1 MSTSDIV
8 AIGILVICILL
19 GMFGFFKC
27 LSRFLSGFIVGLL
40 ILTCL
45 SVWIG
50 HPIFD
55 KYSQAIFQDGIVFP
69 YLKDHTMKLKEKFHG
84 QLSERKEAKHQIEP
98 SISPKI
104 ASSEYMANDNL
115 LRAEK

>member
-1 MSTSDIV
+1 MSTSDII

-19 GMFGFFKC
+19 GIFGFFKF

-50 HPIFD
+50 HPVFD
-55 KYSQAIFQDGIVFP
+55 KYSQYFFQDGTIFP
-69 YLKDHTMKLKEKFHG
+69 YLKDHTMKLKEEFHV
-84 QLSERKEAKHQIEP
+84 QSSEHKETEFPIEP
-98 SISPKI
+98 SAPIKS
-104 ASSEYMANDNL
+104 ASLEYIPNNNL
-115 LRAEK
+115 LRAKK